1 MQVDATLII
10 AIGGVVTGVL
20 AFISSRSVERRSARR
35 DEIVLLREEVE
46 RLQKRV
52 DELTT
57 NNDEWREKYDSL
69 YNYVLM
75 LRKILVDHN
84 IDVPEMNIFNKDNTN
99 NPVDATTH
107 PDKKAKEKKIVP

>member
-20 AFISSRSVERRSARR
+20 AFISSRSVEKRSARK
-35 DEIVLLREEVE
+35 DEITLLREEVT
-46 RLQKRV
+46 RLQGRV

-57 NNDEWREKYDSL
+57 TNEEWRRKYDSL
-69 YNYVLM
+69 YGYVLM

-84 IDVPEMNIFNKDNTN
+84 IDVPEMNIFNRDDTN
-99 NPVDATTH
+99 SPVDATTH
-107 PDKKAKEKKIVP
+107 PEKKAKEKKITP

>member
-10 AIGGVVTGVL
+10 AIGGVVTGIL
-20 AFISSRSVERRSARR
+20 AFISSRSVEKRSARR
-35 DEIVLLREEVE
+35 DEITLLREEVD

-57 NNDEWREKYDSL
+57 TNEEWRSKYDSL
-69 YNYVLM
+69 YSYVLM

-84 IDVPEMNIFNKDNTN
+84 IDVPEMNIFNKDDSNS
-99 NPVDATTH
+99 PFDATTH
-107 PDKKAKEKKIVP
+107 PERKAKEKKIAP